1 MEEDQSLCGAPAK
14 WLKPET
20 SHTPQGLINSYQRCR
35 GSGGR
40 QHCNFRKEGE
50 ERGRKKLLGNTN
62 LPPVSRNQFV
72 HRQLLRQATPGSM
85 VSHIQLYLFYVHLI
99 QGRQLELR
107 N

>member
-1 MEEDQSLCGAPAK
+1 
-14 WLKPET
+14 
-20 SHTPQGLINSYQRCR
+20 
-35 GSGGR
+35 
-40 QHCNFRKEGE
+40 
-50 ERGRKKLLGNTN
+50 LGNTN